1 MNEFIQSVK
10 DNASF
15 LLVCLLVF
23 LALFAIAALIQKY
36 CLKTVKEVSL
46 LTGVSVRTLHHYD
59 AIGLLKPTRVTEAGY
74 RLYDD
79 TALRRLQ
86 TILLF
91 RQLQFPLKEIR
102 DILDSPGFD
111 PMEALTQQI
120 HLLELQRKHL
130 DNLISHARKIQTTG
144 VFSMDFSTF
153 DTTELDQYTA
163 EAKARWGKTKAWQE
177 YEQKAAGQT
186 AEQKQSTGDRLMDIF
201 ARFGKIRHLSPESQ
215 EAQELVASL
224 QDFIT
229 RHYYTCTK
237 PILQGLGQLYI
248 AEDSMTENIDKAGG
262 EGTARFAHDAIEIF
276 CR

>member
-1 MNEFIQSVK
+1 M
-10 DNASF
+10 
-15 LLVCLLVF
+15 
-23 LALFAIAALIQKY
+23 
-36 CLKTVKEVSL
+36 KTVKEVSL

-102 DILDSPGFD
+102 EILDSPGFD
-111 PMEALTQQI
+111 PMGALTQQI

-186 AEQKQSTGDRLMDIF
+186 VEQKQSTGDALMEIF

-248 AEDSMTENIDKAGG
+248 AGDSMTENIDKAGG

>member
-1 MNEFIQSVK
+1 M
-10 DNASF
+10 
-15 LLVCLLVF
+15 
-23 LALFAIAALIQKY
+23 
-36 CLKTVKEVSL
+36 KTVKEVSKL
-46 LTGVSVRTLHHYD
+46 SGVSIRALHYYD
-59 AIGLLKPTRVTEAGY
+59 TIGLLKPTRVTEAGY
-74 RLYDD
+74 RMYDD

-111 PMEALTQQI
+111 TMEALTQQI

-186 AEQKQSTGDRLMDIF
+186 AEQKQSTGDALMDIF

-248 AEDSMTENIDKAGG
+248 AGDSMTENIDKAGG

>member
-1 MNEFIQSVK
+1 M
-10 DNASF
+10 
-15 LLVCLLVF
+15 
-23 LALFAIAALIQKY
+23 
-36 CLKTVKEVSL
+36 KTVKEVSL

-102 DILDSPGFD
+102 EILDSPGFD
-111 PMEALTQQI
+111 PMEDLTQQI

-186 AEQKQSTGDRLMDIF
+186 AEQKQSTGDALMDIF

-248 AEDSMTENIDKAGG
+248 AGDSMTENIDKAGG